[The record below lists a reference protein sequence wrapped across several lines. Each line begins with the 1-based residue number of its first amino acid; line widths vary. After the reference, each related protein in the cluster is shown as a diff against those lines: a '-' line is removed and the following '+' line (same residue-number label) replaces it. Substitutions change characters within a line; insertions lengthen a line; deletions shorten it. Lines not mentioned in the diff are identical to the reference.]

1 MKSWSAGVNMGRHYR
16 AESGPVRATIV
27 PARGGPLPSP
37 DSPKEKALTDS
48 TTAAPGARPGG
59 QILADTLALQG
70 VDTVFGVPG
79 ESYLA
84 VLDGLYRHRERIR
97 FVTCRQ
103 EGGAAFMADAYAKL
117 TGKPG
122 VVMVT
127 RGPGA
132 SNASVGVHAAFQDSV
147 PMVVFVG
154 QVGTDFIDREAFQ
167 EVDYRR
173 MFGQMAKWVAQVDRA
188 DRLPEYVARAFQVA
202 ASGRMGPVVLALPED
217 MLVQQATV
225 ADARCH
231 RPVRASP
238 GPAQIEAL
246 AAMLARARRP
256 FVMLGGTGWSSQAC
270 DDLRIFAEANRLPV
284 ACAFRF
290 QDLFD
295 NRHPNYVG
303 DVGIGVNPKLAARLR
318 DADLVL
324 AIGPRLGEMTT
335 SGYTLLEAPRPK
347 QSLVHVHAGIE
358 ELGRVYQADLMIAS
372 GMPEIAAALR
382 TVKVDS
388 EAWAGSLAQARA
400 EYEAWQGQPAIY
412 AGGAAPALDLW
423 QVVQTL
429 KRLLPADAILTN
441 GAGNFATWAN
451 RFWPYAGLRT
461 LLSTTSGSM
470 GYGVPAA
477 VSAAIVQP
485 QRTVV
490 CFAGDGDFLMNGQEL
505 ATAAQ
510 YGAAPVVIVF
520 DNGMYGTIRM
530 HQEREYPSRV
540 VGTELANPDF
550 AKYGETFG
558 GFGTRVERTAE
569 FERAMRAAL
578 DHARA
583 NRRPAVVH
591 LKVDPQAITPNATL
605 DAIRASGAKR

>member
-16 AESGPVRATIV
+16 AESRPVRATIV
-27 PARGGPLPSP
+27 PARGSP
-37 DSPKEKALTDS
+37 IASADSPKENALTDS

-103 EGGAAFMADAYAKL
+103 EGGASFMADAYAKL

-202 ASGRMGPVVLALPED
+202 SSGRMGPVVLALPED

-231 RPVRASP
+231 RPVHASP

-372 GMPEIAAALR
+372 GMAEITAALR

-412 AGGAAPALDLW
+412 AGGASPALDLW

-477 VSAAIVQP
+477 VSAAIAQP

-569 FERAMRAAL
+569 FEPGMRAAL

>member
-1 MKSWSAGVNMGRHYR
+1 MARSVTPAVNAMANPSANPSSIPEV
-16 AESGPVRATIV
+16 AAAT
-27 PARGGPLPSP
+27 
-37 DSPKEKALTDS
+37 T
-48 TTAAPGARPGG
+48 RPGG
-59 QILADTLALQG
+59 QILADALAIQG

-97 FVTCRQ
+97 FVVCRQ
-103 EGGAAFMADAYAKL
+103 EGGAAFMADAWAKL
-117 TGKPG
+117 TGRPG

-132 SNASVGVHAAFQDSV
+132 ANASVGVHAAFQDSV

-154 QVGTDFIDREAFQ
+154 QVGTDFLDREAFQ
-167 EVDYRR
+167 EIDYRR
-173 MFGQMAKWVAQVDRA
+173 MFGQMAKWVAQIDRA
-188 DRLPEYVARAFQVA
+188 ERIPEYVARAFQVA
-202 ASGRMGPVVLALPED
+202 TSGRMGPVVLALPED
-217 MLVQQATV
+217 VLVQQAAV
-225 ADARCH
+225 ADAACH

-238 GPAQIEAL
+238 GAAQIGEL
-246 AAMLARARRP
+246 AAMLARAQRP
-256 FVMLGGTGWSSQAC
+256 FVMLGGTGWTARAC
-270 DDLRIFAEANRLPV
+270 EDLRAFAEANQLPV

-295 NRHPNYVG
+295 NRHPNYIG
-303 DVGIGVNPKLAARLR
+303 DVGIGVNPKLAARLK

-347 QSLVHVHAGIE
+347 QALVHVHAGIE

-382 TVKVDS
+382 GVRVDAS
-388 EAWAGSLAQARA
+388 AWAGSLAQARA
-400 EYEAWQGQPAIY
+400 EYEAWQGRPAIY

-423 QVVQTL
+423 ELVQTL

-477 VSAAIVQP
+477 VAAAIAQP

-540 VGTELANPDF
+540 LGTELANPDF
-550 AKYGETFG
+550 AKYGEAFG
-558 GFGTRVERTAE
+558 GFGARVERTAQ
-569 FERAMRAAL
+569 FEPAMRAAL
-578 DHARA
+578 EHTRT
-583 NRRPAVVH
+583 RHRPALVH

-605 DAIRASGAKR
+605 DAIRNSGAKR

>member
-1 MKSWSAGVNMGRHYR
+1 MTPPR
-16 AESGPVRATIV
+16 AAAD
-27 PARGGPLPSP
+27 ARLGGH
-37 DSPKEKALTDS
+37 
-48 TTAAPGARPGG
+48 
-59 QILADTLALQG
+59 ILADALATQA
-70 VDTVFGVPG
+70 VDTIFGVPG

-84 VLDGLYRHRERIR
+84 VLDGLYRHREQIR
-97 FVTCRQ
+97 FVVCRQ
-103 EGGAAFMADAYAKL
+103 EGGAAYMADAYAKL

-132 SNASVGVHAAFQDSV
+132 TNASVGVHAAFQDSV
-147 PMVVFVG
+147 PMVVVVG

-167 EVDYRR
+167 EIDYRR
-173 MFGQMAKWVAQVDRA
+173 MFGQMAKWVAQVDRT
-188 DRLPEYVARAFQVA
+188 DRIPEYVARAFQVA
-202 ASGRMGPVVLALPED
+202 SSGRMGPVVLALPED
-217 MLVQQATV
+217 VLAQSAAV
-225 ADARCH
+225 ADAACH
-231 RPVRASP
+231 RPVRACPSA
-238 GPAQIEAL
+238 GQVEQL
-246 AAMLARARRP
+246 ATMLARAQRP
-256 FVMLGGTGWSSQAC
+256 FVMLGGTGWTPAAC
-270 DDLRIFAEANRLPV
+270 ADLRAFAEANRLAV

-303 DVGIGVNPKLAARLR
+303 DVGIGISPKLAARIKA
-318 DADLVL
+318 ADLVI

-335 SGYTLLEAPRPK
+335 SGYTLLEVPRPA
-347 QSLVHVHAGIE
+347 QQLVHVHAGIE

-382 TVKVDS
+382 AVKVDS
-388 EAWAGSLAQARA
+388 TAWAGSVAQARDD
-400 EYEAWQGQPAIY
+400 YEAWQQQPAIY
-412 AGGAAPALDLW
+412 AGGQAPALNLW

-477 VSAAIVQP
+477 VSAAIARP
-485 QRTVV
+485 ERTVV

-505 ATAAQ
+505 ATAAL
-510 YGAAPVVIVF
+510 YDAGLVVIVF

-540 VGTELANPDF
+540 FGTALANPDF
-550 AKYGETFG
+550 AKIGEAFG
-558 GFGTRVERTAE
+558 GFGARVARTAE
-569 FERAMRAAL
+569 FEGAMAAAL
-578 DHARA
+578 AHARIA
-583 NRRPAVVH
+583 RRPAIVH

-605 DAIRASGAKR
+605 DAIRASAAKR

>member
-1 MKSWSAGVNMGRHYR
+1 M
-16 AESGPVRATIV
+16 
-27 PARGGPLPSP
+27 
-37 DSPKEKALTDS
+37 TDS
-48 TTAAPGARPGG
+48 TTAARPGG

-70 VDTVFGVPG
+70 VNTVFGVPG

-84 VLDGLYRHRERIR
+84 VLDGLYRHRAGIR

-132 SNASVGVHAAFQDSV
+132 TNASVGVHAAFQDSV

-167 EVDYRR
+167 EIDYRR
-173 MFGQMAKWVAQVDRA
+173 MFGQMTKWVAQVDRA

-202 ASGRMGPVVLALPED
+202 SSGRMGPVVLALPED
-217 MLVQQATV
+217 VLVQQATV
-225 ADARCH
+225 ADAACH

-238 GPAQIEAL
+238 GAAQIEAL
-246 AAMLARARRP
+246 ATLLARARRP
-256 FVMLGGTGWSSQAC
+256 FVMLGGTGWTREAC
-270 DDLRIFAEANRLPV
+270 DDLRTFAEANRLPV
-284 ACAFRF
+284 ACAFRC

-303 DVGIGVNPKLAARLR
+303 DVGIGVNPKLAARLKA
-318 DADLVL
+318 ADLVL

-335 SGYTLLEAPRPK
+335 SAYTLLEAPHPK

-382 TVKVDS
+382 AVKVDS
-388 EAWAGSLAQARA
+388 SAWADTPAQARA
-400 EYEAWQGQPAIY
+400 EYEAWQDEPAIY
-412 AGGAAPALDLW
+412 QRGGTPALNLW

-510 YGAAPVVIVF
+510 HGAAPVVIVF

-540 VGTELANPDF
+540 LGTELANPDF
-550 AKYGETFG
+550 AKYGEAFG
-558 GFGTRVERTAE
+558 GFGARVERTAE
-569 FERAMRAAL
+569 FEPAMRAAL
-578 DHARA
+578 EHART

-605 DAIRASGAKR
+605 DAIRASTAKR

>member
-1 MKSWSAGVNMGRHYR
+1 M
-16 AESGPVRATIV
+16 
-27 PARGGPLPSP
+27 
-37 DSPKEKALTDS
+37 TDS
-48 TTAAPGARPGG
+48 TTAARPGG

-70 VDTVFGVPG
+70 VNTVFGVPG

-84 VLDGLYRHRERIR
+84 VLDGLYRHRAGIR

-132 SNASVGVHAAFQDSV
+132 TNASVGVHAAFQDSV

-167 EVDYRR
+167 EIDYRR
-173 MFGQMAKWVAQVDRA
+173 MFGQMTKWVAQVDRA

-202 ASGRMGPVVLALPED
+202 SSGRMGPVVLALPED
-217 MLVQQATV
+217 VLVQQATV
-225 ADARCH
+225 ADAACH

-238 GPAQIEAL
+238 GAAQIEAL
-246 AAMLARARRP
+246 ATLLARARRP
-256 FVMLGGTGWSSQAC
+256 FVMLGGTGWTREAC
-270 DDLRIFAEANRLPV
+270 DDLRTFAEANRLPV
-284 ACAFRF
+284 ACAFRC

-303 DVGIGVNPKLAARLR
+303 DVGIGVNPKLAARLKA
-318 DADLVL
+318 ADLVL

-335 SGYTLLEAPRPK
+335 SAYTLLEAPHPK

-388 EAWAGSLAQARA
+388 SAWADTPAQARA
-400 EYEAWQGQPAIY
+400 EYEAWQDEPAIY
-412 AGGAAPALDLW
+412 QRGGTPALNLW

-510 YGAAPVVIVF
+510 HGAAPVVIVF

-540 VGTELANPDF
+540 LGTELANPDF
-550 AKYGETFG
+550 AKYGEAFG
-558 GFGTRVERTAE
+558 GFGARVERTAE
-569 FERAMRAAL
+569 FEPAMRAAL
-578 DHARA
+578 EHART

-605 DAIRASGAKR
+605 DAIRASTAKR